1 MADENGIVID
11 PSSVNTMIGNIN
23 DYTKRVQAGL
33 LVITKQV
40 AVKME
45 NWAKNNAPW
54 TDRTTNARR
63 GLFADA
69 DWENV
74 TNLVVSMSHTVDYGP
89 MLELAYERKYAILER
104 AIEEHKDEFITQWE
118 KIIKGTKVK

>member
-1 MADENGIVID
+1 MSEENGIVID
-11 PSSVNTMIGNIN
+11 PNSINTVIANIE
-23 DYTKRVQAGL
+23 DYTKKLQAGL
-33 LVITKQV
+33 LIITKQV
-40 AVKME
+40 AIKME
-45 NWAKNNAPW
+45 NWAKTNAPW

-74 TNLVVSMSHTVDYGP
+74 TKLVVSMSHTVDYGP

-104 AIEEHKDEFITQWE
+104 AIEQYKDEFIEQWS
-118 KIIKGTKVK
+118 KIIKETKVK